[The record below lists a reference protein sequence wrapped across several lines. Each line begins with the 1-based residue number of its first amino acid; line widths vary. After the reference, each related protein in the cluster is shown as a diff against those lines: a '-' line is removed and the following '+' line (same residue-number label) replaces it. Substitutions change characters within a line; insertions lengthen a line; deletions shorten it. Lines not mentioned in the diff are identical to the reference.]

1 MNRAIV
7 PSIIAV
13 VTLAIS
19 TWAPAARGESAQDF
33 FRGKQ
38 ISLIIGYNPGGSYDA
53 YGRLTANF
61 LPRFIP
67 GNPSVVPKNM
77 PGVGSVKAANF
88 LAGQAS
94 RDGLTLGIIGQAL
107 ALTQA
112 LGSPSVEYD
121 MRAFNW
127 IGRFTSAVELT
138 EVWHTSP
145 VKTIEDAMKRD
156 TILAATSAGSTTDFY
171 PRLMNR
177 VAGTR
182 FKIVKGYPGTSGS
195 VLAMERGET
204 EGSLDAVDALLFIRP
219 DWLREKKVSVLVQYA
234 QGRHPA
240 LPDVPA
246 LVEFGK
252 TPEDKQALALF
263 ASAAA
268 VGRALMAPPGIP
280 AERVAVLRR
289 AFSAMV
295 ADPAFREQV
304 EKSKIELD
312 PLPGEAMQKMMAD
325 TLNVPASVFARA
337 KELNK
342 E

>member
-1 MNRAIV
+1 MQIRLL
-7 PSIIAV
+7 
-13 VTLAIS
+13 LAAFLALI
-19 TWAPAARGESAQDF
+19 PLAAQAQSAEDF

-38 ISLIIGYNPGGSYDA
+38 IALIIGYNPGGSYDA

-67 GNPSVVPKNM
+67 GNPVVVAKNM

-88 LAGQAS
+88 LAGQGS

-112 LGSPSVEYD
+112 LRDVSVEYD
-121 MRAFNW
+121 MRDFNW
-127 IGRFTSAVELT
+127 IGRFTSAVEVT

-145 VKTIEDAMKRD
+145 VKTVDDATKRE
-156 TILAATSAGSTTDFY
+156 TVLAATSAGSTTDFY

-177 VAGTR
+177 AAGTR
-182 FKIVKGYPGTSGS
+182 FKTIKGYPGTSGS

-234 QGRHPA
+234 QHRHSA

-252 TPEDKQALALF
+252 TDQDRQALALF
-263 ASAAA
+263 ASAAD
-268 VGRALMAPPGIP
+268 VGRSLMAPPGIP

-289 AFSAMV
+289 GFSAMV
-295 ADPAFREQV
+295 ADRAFREQV
-304 EKSKIELD
+304 EKSKIELG
-312 PLPGEAMQKMMAD
+312 PLPGQVMQKMMAD
-325 TLNVPASVFARA
+325 TLGVSPAVFARA
-337 KELNK
+337 MELNR